1 MADNETNETT
11 KRLSELVDGGMIAMF
26 MTMIGEE
33 HSSRPLTV
41 AAVDE
46 REISFLVDRTTGWAE
61 ALDRPGTVVHVS
73 IADVRKNVYL
83 SLNGAATIAT
93 DQATVEQLWNPGAA
107 AFFDGKDDPTIGVLR
122 FVTYGGEFWDAPGGG
137 RLGAALAT
145 LKAAVTGDQQAAG
158 DHGKVTTR

>member
-1 MADNETNETT
+1 MAENETT
-11 KRLSELVDGGMIAMF
+11 KHLSELVDGGMIAMF

-41 AAVDE
+41 AEVED
-46 REISFLVDRTTGWAE
+46 RRISFLVDRTTALAE

-83 SLNGAATIAT
+83 SLNGSASVAV
-93 DQATVEQLWNPGAA
+93 DPATVERLWNPGAA
-107 AFFDGKDDPTIGVLR
+107 AFFEGKDDPTIGVLR
-122 FVTYGGEFWDAPGGG
+122 FETYGGEFWDAPGGG

-145 LKAAVTGDQQAAG
+145 LKAAVTGDQSAAG